1 MKSDSDAIF
10 IFNFMNISETFK
22 PVGGEM
28 GYDSSYSMPE
38 LYAETSSAVLY
49 RVRKAGKYFM
59 IKTPKDNSG
68 SSLAM
73 LQREYELS
81 IGLQHPNVVNV
92 FTYEPSTVVG
102 AGIVMEYV
110 DGRTL
115 EQFLV
120 ENPTPSMR
128 YRAFEQLLQA
138 VAYIHRRGLVHNDIK
153 PENILIT
160 RTDNDVKLIDFGLS
174 DSDAYYLA
182 RTIGCTKAYASPELL
197 ARDKEI
203 DARSDIYSLG
213 VVMKDIFG
221 NRYSRISSRCLNS
234 QKEKRYANA
243 EELLSAFKHRG
254 RPLKV
259 AMVLFLVIL
268 VLLPLV
274 GYVVTSLTERRQVA
288 ERDAIIVQVE
298 KDVEEFYQIAV
309 DSIAD
314 AVYFEFACNNIV
326 SFYEKIGEYQKEKIS
341 PITDPELSTIVS
353 ASYMNKFNACQE
365 KLWQSANALPS
376 FYHSGL
382 SVNEVLYYDSLVSHH
397 LPYVPYE

>member
-1 MKSDSDAIF
+1 MIF
-10 IFNFMNISETFK
+10 IFNFMDISETFK

-68 SSLAM
+68 RSLAM

-115 EQFLV
+115 EQFLA

-128 YRAFEQLLQA
+128 CRAFEQLLQA

-234 QKEKRYANA
+234 QKEKRYASA
-243 EELLSAFKHRG
+243 EELLSAFKHRNT
-254 RPLKV
+254 PLKLSIAILT
-259 AMVLFLVIL
+259 AMFLM
-268 VLLPLV
+268 LPLV
-274 GYVVTSLTERRQVA
+274 GYVVERGQVA
-288 ERDAIIVQVE
+288 ERNAIIVQVE

-309 DSIAD
+309 YSIAD
-314 AVYFEFACNNIV
+314 AVYFEFACNDIV
-326 SFYEKIGEYQKEKIS
+326 AFYEKIGEYQKEKIS
-341 PITDPELSTIVS
+341 LIDDPELNAMLS
-353 ASYMNKFNACQE
+353 ACYMNKLNACQE

-376 FYHSGL
+376 FYRSGL
-382 SVNEVLYYDSLVSHH
+382 PVKEVVFYDSLASHR

>member
-68 SSLAM
+68 RSLAM

-115 EQFLV
+115 EQFLA

-128 YRAFEQLLQA
+128 CRVFEQLLQA

-182 RTIGCTKAYASPELL
+182 RAIGCTRAYASPELL

-243 EELLSAFKHRG
+243 EELLSAFKHRNT
-254 RPLKV
+254 PLKLSIAILP
-259 AMVLFLVIL
+259 AMFLM
-268 VLLPLV
+268 LPLV
-274 GYVVTSLTERRQVA
+274 GYVVERRQVA

-309 DSIAD
+309 YSIAD

-341 PITDPELSTIVS
+341 PITDPGLSTIVS
-353 ASYMNKFNACQE
+353 ASYMNKLNACQE

-382 SVNEVLYYDSLVSHH
+382 SVNEVLYYDSLVSHR
-397 LPYVPYE
+397 LSYVPYE

>member
-1 MKSDSDAIF
+1 MTIESNIFDDVGQIDRAKEGFYDFKLLKTTTYATLYIAFKS
-10 IFNFMNISETFK
+10 
-22 PVGGEM
+22 
-28 GYDSSYSMPE
+28 
-38 LYAETSSAVLY
+38 
-49 RVRKAGKYFM
+49 GKRFLV
-59 IKTPKDNSG
+59 KTPKDKSEWQERLLRREFE
-68 SSLAM
+68 LA
-73 LQREYELS
+73 LDVE
-81 IGLQHPNVVNV
+81 HPNIVHLYTLEHIAPYGV
-92 FTYEPSTVVG
+92 
-102 AGIVMEYV
+102 AIVMEYV

-115 EQFLV
+115 EQFLA

-128 YRAFEQLLQA
+128 CRAFEQLLQA

-243 EELLSAFKHRG
+243 EDLLSAFKHRNT
-254 RPLKV
+254 PLKLSI
-259 AMVLFLVIL
+259 AILPAIFLM
-268 VLLPLV
+268 LPLV

-353 ASYMNKFNACQE
+353 ASYMNKLNACQE
-365 KLWQSANALPS
+365 KLWQSANVLPS
-376 FYHSGL
+376 FCHSGL
-382 SVNEVLYYDSLVSHH
+382 SVNEVLYYDSLVSHR

>member
-10 IFNFMNISETFK
+10 IFSFMNISETFK

-59 IKTPKDNSG
+59 IKTPKDSSG
-68 SSLAM
+68 RSLAM

-115 EQFLV
+115 EQFLA

-128 YRAFEQLLQA
+128 CRAFEQLLQA

-234 QKEKRYANA
+234 QKEKRYASA
-243 EELLSAFKHRG
+243 EELLSAFKHRNT
-254 RPLKV
+254 PLKLSIAILPV
-259 AMVLFLVIL
+259 MFLM
-268 VLLPLV
+268 LPLV
-274 GYVVTSLTERRQVA
+274 GYVVERGQVA
-288 ERDAIIVQVE
+288 ERNAIIVQVE

-309 DSIAD
+309 YSIAD

-353 ASYMNKFNACQE
+353 ASYMNKLNACQE

-382 SVNEVLYYDSLVSHH
+382 SVNEVLYYDSLVSHR

>member
-1 MKSDSDAIF
+1 M
-10 IFNFMNISETFK
+10 
-22 PVGGEM
+22 
-28 GYDSSYSMPE
+28 
-38 LYAETSSAVLY
+38 
-49 RVRKAGKYFM
+49 
-59 IKTPKDNSG
+59 
-68 SSLAM
+68 
-73 LQREYELS
+73 
-81 IGLQHPNVVNV
+81 VNV

-115 EQFLV
+115 EQFLA

-128 YRAFEQLLQA
+128 CRVFEQLLQA

-213 VVMKDIFG
+213 VVMKDFFG

-243 EELLSAFKHRG
+243 EELLSAFKHRNT
-254 RPLKV
+254 PLKLSI
-259 AMVLFLVIL
+259 AILPAIFLM
-268 VLLPLV
+268 LPLV
-274 GYVVTSLTERRQVA
+274 GYVVTSLTEHRQVA

-298 KDVEEFYQIAV
+298 YDVESLYRTV
-309 DSIAD
+309 SDSISN
-314 AVYFEFACNNIV
+314 AVYREFAINNLV
-326 SFYEKIGEYQKEKIS
+326 SFYEVLGEYQKEKIS

-353 ASYMNKFNACQE
+353 ASYMNKLNACQE

-382 SVNEVLYYDSLVSHH
+382 SVNEVLYYDSLVSHR

>member
-1 MKSDSDAIF
+1 
-10 IFNFMNISETFK
+10 
-22 PVGGEM
+22 
-28 GYDSSYSMPE
+28 
-38 LYAETSSAVLY
+38 
-49 RVRKAGKYFM
+49 
-59 IKTPKDNSG
+59 
-68 SSLAM
+68 
-73 LQREYELS
+73 
-81 IGLQHPNVVNV
+81 
-92 FTYEPSTVVG
+92 
-102 AGIVMEYV
+102 
-110 DGRTL
+110 L
-115 EQFLV
+115 EQFLA

-128 YRAFEQLLQA
+128 CRVFEQLLQA

-153 PENILIT
+153 PGNILIT

-197 ARDKEI
+197 ARDKET

-243 EELLSAFKHRG
+243 EELLSAFKHRNT
-254 RPLKV
+254 PLKLSIAILP
-259 AMVLFLVIL
+259 AMFFM
-268 VLLPLV
+268 LPLV
-274 GYVVTSLTERRQVA
+274 GYVVTSLMERRQVA

-314 AVYFEFACNNIV
+314 AVYFEFACNNIF

-353 ASYMNKFNACQE
+353 ASYMNKLNACQE

-382 SVNEVLYYDSLVSHH
+382 SVNEVLYYDSLVSHR

>member
-10 IFNFMNISETFK
+10 IFSFMNISETFK

-59 IKTPKDNSG
+59 IKIPKDNSG
-68 SSLAM
+68 RSLAM

-115 EQFLV
+115 EQFLA

-128 YRAFEQLLQA
+128 CRVFEQLLQA

-182 RTIGCTKAYASPELL
+182 RTLGCTRAYASPELM
-197 ARDKEI
+197 ARDKDI

-213 VVMKDIFG
+213 VVMKEIFG
-221 NRYSRISSRCLNS
+221 NRYSRISSRCLNTK
-234 QKEKRYANA
+234 KEKRYANA
-243 EELLSAFKHRG
+243 EELLSAFKHRNT
-254 RPLKV
+254 PLKLSIAILT
-259 AMVLFLVIL
+259 AMFLM
-268 VLLPLV
+268 LPLV
-274 GYVVTSLTERRQVA
+274 RYVVERGQVA
-288 ERDAIIVQVE
+288 ERNAIIVQVE

-309 DSIAD
+309 YSIAD
-314 AVYFEFACNNIV
+314 AVYFEFACNDIV
-326 SFYEKIGEYQKEKIS
+326 AFYEKIGEYQKEKIS
-341 PITDPELSTIVS
+341 LIDDHELNAMLS
-353 ASYMNKFNACQE
+353 ACYMNKLNACQE
-365 KLWQSANALPS
+365 KLWQRANALPS
-376 FYHSGL
+376 FYRSGL
-382 SVNEVLYYDSLVSHH
+382 PVKEVVFYDSLASHR
-397 LPYVPYE
+397 LPYVSYE

>member
-10 IFNFMNISETFK
+10 IFSFMNISETFK

-59 IKTPKDNSG
+59 IKIPKDNSG
-68 SSLAM
+68 RSLAM

-115 EQFLV
+115 EQFLA

-128 YRAFEQLLQA
+128 CRVFEQLLQA

-197 ARDKEI
+197 ARDNEI

-234 QKEKRYANA
+234 QKEKRYASA
-243 EELLSAFKHRG
+243 EELLSAFKHRNT
-254 RPLKV
+254 PLKLSIAILT
-259 AMVLFLVIL
+259 AMFLM
-268 VLLPLV
+268 LPLV
-274 GYVVTSLTERRQVA
+274 RYVVERGQVA
-288 ERDAIIVQVE
+288 ERNAIIVQVE

-309 DSIAD
+309 YSIAD
-314 AVYFEFACNNIV
+314 AVYFEFACNDIV
-326 SFYEKIGEYQKEKIS
+326 AFYEKIGEYQKEKIS
-341 PITDPELSTIVS
+341 LIDDHELNAMLS
-353 ASYMNKFNACQE
+353 ACYMNKLNACQE
-365 KLWQSANALPS
+365 KLWQRANALPS
-376 FYHSGL
+376 FYRSGL
-382 SVNEVLYYDSLVSHH
+382 PVKEVVFYDSLASHR
-397 LPYVPYE
+397 LPYVSYE

>member
-1 MKSDSDAIF
+1 MKSDSDVIF
-10 IFNFMNISETFK
+10 IFNFMDISETFK

-68 SSLAM
+68 RSLAM

-115 EQFLV
+115 EQFLA

-128 YRAFEQLLQA
+128 CRAFEQLLQA

-234 QKEKRYANA
+234 QKEKRYASA
-243 EELLSAFKHRG
+243 EELLSAFKHRNT
-254 RPLKV
+254 PLKLSIAILT
-259 AMVLFLVIL
+259 AMFLM
-268 VLLPLV
+268 LPLV
-274 GYVVTSLTERRQVA
+274 GYVVERGQVA
-288 ERDAIIVQVE
+288 ERNAIIVQVE

-309 DSIAD
+309 YSIAD
-314 AVYFEFACNNIV
+314 AVYFEFACNDIV
-326 SFYEKIGEYQKEKIS
+326 AFYEKIGEYQKEKIS
-341 PITDPELSTIVS
+341 LIDDPELNAMLS
-353 ASYMNKFNACQE
+353 ACYMNKLNACQE

-376 FYHSGL
+376 FYRSGL
-382 SVNEVLYYDSLVSHH
+382 PVKEVVFYDSLASHR

>member
-1 MKSDSDAIF
+1 MSD
-10 IFNFMNISETFK
+10 SETFK
-22 PVGGEM
+22 HVDNGIEFF
-28 GYDSSYSMPE
+28 SCYSMPE
-38 LYAETSSAVLY
+38 LFAETSSAILY

-68 SSLAM
+68 SSHAM

-115 EQFLV
+115 SQYLA
-120 ENPTPSMR
+120 ENPTLAMR
-128 YRAFEQLLQA
+128 RRVFEQLLQA
-138 VAYIHRRGLVHNDIK
+138 VSYIHRNGLVHNDIK

-160 RTDNDVKLIDFGLS
+160 RSDNDVKLIDFGLS
-174 DSDAYYLA
+174 DNDAYYLA
-182 RTIGCTKAYASPELL
+182 RTLGCTKAYASPELL
-197 ARDKEI
+197 ARSNDI

-213 VVMKDIFG
+213 IIMSEIFG
-221 NRYSRISSRCLNS
+221 NRFSGISSRCLR
-234 QKEKRYANA
+234 KEKNKRYANA
-243 EELLSAFKHRG
+243 EELLSAFKHRNTS
-254 RPLKV
+254 LKLSIAILP
-259 AMVLFLVIL
+259 AMFLM
-268 VLLPLV
+268 LPLV

-309 DSIAD
+309 YSIAD

-353 ASYMNKFNACQE
+353 ASYMNKLNACQE

-382 SVNEVLYYDSLVSHH
+382 SVNEVLYYDSLVSHR

>member
-1 MKSDSDAIF
+1 MIF

-22 PVGGEM
+22 PVGGEIE
-28 GYDSSYSMPE
+28 YSSCYSMPE
-38 LYAETSSAVLY
+38 LMAETSSAMLY

-68 SSLAM
+68 RSLAM

-115 EQFLV
+115 EQFLA

-128 YRAFEQLLQA
+128 CRVFEQLLQV

-243 EELLSAFKHRG
+243 EELLSAFKHRNT
-254 RPLKV
+254 PLKLSIAILPV
-259 AMVLFLVIL
+259 MFLM
-268 VLLPLV
+268 LPLV
-274 GYVVTSLTERRQVA
+274 GYVVERRQVA

-309 DSIAD
+309 YSIAD

-326 SFYEKIGEYQKEKIS
+326 SFFEKIGEYQKEKIS

-353 ASYMNKFNACQE
+353 ASYMNKLNACQE

-382 SVNEVLYYDSLVSHH
+382 SVNEVLYYDSLVSHR

>member
-1 MKSDSDAIF
+1 
-10 IFNFMNISETFK
+10 MNSSETFK
-22 PVGGEM
+22 PVDGDM
-28 GYDSSYSMPE
+28 GNYSSYSMPE

-59 IKTPKDNSG
+59 LKTPKDNSG

-92 FTYEPSTVVG
+92 FTYETSTVVG
-102 AGIVMEYV
+102 PGIVMEYV

-115 EQFLV
+115 EQVLA
-120 ENPTPSMR
+120 ENPTMAMR
-128 YRAFEQLLQA
+128 SRVFEQLLQA
-138 VAYIHRRGLVHNDIK
+138 VAYIHRSGLVHNDIK

-160 RTDNDVKLIDFGLS
+160 RSDNDVKLIDFGLS
-174 DSDAYYLA
+174 DNDAYYLA
-182 RTIGCTKAYASPELL
+182 RMLGCTKRYASPELL
-197 ARDKEI
+197 AREKEI

-213 VVMKDIFG
+213 VVMKEIFG
-221 NRYSRISSRCLNS
+221 NRYSRISSRCLYS

-259 AMVLFLVIL
+259 AMVLFVAIL

-274 GYVVTSLTERRQVA
+274 GYVVTALTERKFVA
-288 ERDAIIVQVE
+288 ERDAMIAQVE
-298 KDVEEFYQIAV
+298 YDVESFYRTV
-309 DSIAD
+309 SDSISN
-314 AVYFEFACNNIV
+314 AVYREFAINNLV
-326 SFYEKIGEYQKEKIS
+326 SFYEVLGNYQKEKIL
-341 PITDPELSTIVS
+341 PVANPELNSMLL
-353 ASYMNKFNACQE
+353 SYYMRKQAACME
-365 KLWQSANALPS
+365 LLTKKIESIPS
-376 FYHSGL
+376 FYNSDL
-382 SVNEVLYYDSLVSHH
+382 TPQEIVYYDSLVSHR